1 MTAVWYAVICLVF
14 AAGNDL
20 LFKFFS
26 RRERSRGVFCAVIG
40 AVWMVYCF
48 LTCGEMP
55 SDWKATLLWGSVSGF
70 FSIGGNLLLIGAMKN
85 LSAGLCSTIY
95 RLNLVPT
102 VLGAW
107 LLLGEHLSAMQW
119 LGAALAVAAV
129 LAFVPKKGSGREQFS
144 WSCFIMV
151 ICGAFMRAGMG
162 LSYRYGFS
170 HGADREFVVLIN
182 SLFWIIGGVI
192 WYLAT
197 EHKKITPDWQTVKY
211 GVVSGLLVT
220 GIVVF
225 MALSLQ
231 YGNAAVVLPVAQM
244 SFLLTGAA
252 GAIFLKEKFTIRTI
266 AAFLCG
272 CGAVL
277 ILSIFS

>member
-40 AVWMVYCF
+40 AVWMVYCI

>member
-26 RRERSRGVFCAVIG
+26 RRERSRGLFCAVIG
-40 AVWMVYCF
+40 AVWMVYCII
-48 LTCGEMP
+48 TCGKMP
-55 SDWKATLLWGSVSGF
+55 SDWQATLIWGSVSGF
-70 FSIGGNLLLIGAMKN
+70 ASIAGNLLLIGAMKN
-85 LSAGLCSTIY
+85 LSAGMCSTIY
-95 RLNLVPT
+95 RLNLVPA

-107 LLLGEHLSAMQW
+107 LLLGEQLSVLQW
-119 LGAALAVAAV
+119 LGALLAVMAV
-129 LAFVPKKGSGREQFS
+129 LAFIPAKGSGRELFS
-144 WSCFIMV
+144 WNCFIMV
-151 ICGAFMRAGMG
+151 ICGAFMRAAMG

-170 HGADREFVVLIN
+170 HGADREYVVLVN
-182 SLFWIIGGVI
+182 SLFWIIGGIV
-192 WYLAT
+192 WYFAT
-197 EHKKITPDWQTVKY
+197 EHKKVKIDLSTVKY
-211 GVVSGLLVT
+211 GAISGLLVT

-231 YGNAAVVLPVAQM
+231 HGNAAVVLPIAQM

-252 GAIFLKEKFTIRTI
+252 GVVFLKEKFTIRTA
-266 AAFLCG
+266 AAFICG

>member
-1 MTAVWYAVICLVF
+1 MTAVWYAVICMVF

-26 RRERSRGVFCAVIG
+26 RKERSRGVFCAVIG
-40 AVWMVYCF
+40 VISVAYCL
-48 LTCGEMP
+48 LTLRHLP
-55 SDWKATLLWGSVSGF
+55 SNWQATLLWGSLAGF

-107 LLLGEHLSAMQW
+107 LLLGEHLSAMRW
-119 LGAALAVAAV
+119 AGAALAVAAV
-129 LAFVPKKGSGREQFS
+129 LAFIPKKGSGREQFS

-151 ICGAFMRAGMG
+151 ICGAFMRAAMG
-162 LSYRYGFS
+162 LCQSYGFS
-170 HGADREFVVLIN
+170 HGADREAVVLITG
-182 SLFWIIGGVI
+182 LFWVFGGI
-192 WYLAT
+192 FWYLAT
-197 EHKKITPDWQTVKY
+197 EHKKVKPDWQTVKY
-211 GVVSGLLVT
+211 GVFSGFLVT

-231 YGNAAVVLPVAQM
+231 YGSAAVVLPIAQM
-244 SFLLTGAA
+244 SFLLTGVA
-252 GAIFLKEKFTIRTI
+252 GAVFLKERFTLRTA
-266 AAFLCG
+266 AAFICG